1 MKIRLLKCFL
11 AVVFVQLSCSSLR
24 ETPKDFVVPQSYS
37 YHIQGSNFSL
47 MNVDQVGNMYLVKNQ
62 RTLLKYNIDGNL
74 DKTFDSQLAGF
85 IYSIDVANPLYLLVF
100 YRDAGKI
107 MLFDRNLAPLKEI
120 SLATWTKNDITAV
133 SLSNNNQLWMYD
145 TVERKLLRYS
155 IEGDR
160 VLESADLYG
169 VTNLELSIETIRE
182 YNNQVYLRNREGK
195 LLVLDNLGR
204 FIEDLDITTGLPLRG
219 VDEVICFPK
228 GDEYGCL
235 SKSAF
240 EYTYEK
246 ELEVLGIEECRV
258 LTFGGMLF
266 VETEGGVLTK
276 NFNK

>member
-11 AVVFVQLSCSSLR
+11 AVFFVQLSCSSLR
-24 ETPKDFVVPQSYS
+24 EIPEDFVVPQSYS
-37 YHIQGSNFSL
+37 YHIQGSKFSL

-120 SLATWTKNDITAV
+120 LLATWTKNDITAV

-204 FIEDLDITTGLPLRG
+204 FIDDVDITTGLPLRG

-258 LTFGGMLF
+258 LTFGEMLF

>member
-24 ETPKDFVVPQSYS
+24 EIPKDFVVPQSYS
-37 YHIQGSNFSL
+37 YHIQGSKFSL

-204 FIEDLDITTGLPLRG
+204 FIDDVDISTGLPLRG

-235 SKSAF
+235 NKSAF
-240 EYTYEK
+240 EYTYEQ
-246 ELEVLGIEECRV
+246 ELEDIGIEECRV

-266 VETEGGVLTK
+266 VQTEGGVLNK

>member
-1 MKIRLLKCFL
+1 MKIRLLNCFL
-11 AVVFVQLSCSSLR
+11 AVLFVQVSCSSLR
-24 ETPKDFVVPQSYS
+24 ETPEDFVVPQSYS

-107 MLFDRNLAPLKEI
+107 MLFDRNLALLKEI
-120 SLATWTKNDITAV
+120 LLATWTKNDITAV

-204 FIEDLDITTGLPLRG
+204 FIDDVDITTGLPLRG